1 MNRTVKKLMKKFKK
15 KNKIKFKLK
24 KPLTS
29 FNSFL
34 GKNKFSMLEV
44 ILLLFVTL
52 FVGVMIGYFS
62 TFKLRSEVKNTND
75 STFSKVYNSILNNY
89 YKEVSEEELERAA
102 INGIVNYL
110 NDENTY
116 ELSGD
121 YYNDLKEQLNG
132 YFCGIGVQVIY
143 ENGKL
148 EIVKVIED
156 SPAERVGLKTND
168 SIIEVDGIMVDDSN
182 YINLI
187 KGECNKSVNVKVLRK
202 DKEKSF
208 DIVREPIS
216 IGNISSQYFDIGD
229 KFIGYIDVD
238 VFSLDSYEMFLNHLN
253 RLENKDIKSLI
264 IDLRSNP
271 GGKVSSTKKI
281 MSLFFEKNTTL
292 YTYNSRNKKT
302 IIKDSTRDHRDYPI
316 VILMDECTA
325 SSSEIFIS
333 AFKENYGDVTLVGKT
348 TFGKNTIQSNLSL
361 DDDSGIKYTVSEWLT
376 SKGASVK
383 DNGINPDVDVE
394 AGGINYNDDTQL
406 QEAINILKNKSS

>member
-89 YKEVSEEELERAA
+89 YKEVSEEELESAA
-102 INGIVNYL
+102 INGIVDYL

-121 YYNDLKEQLNG
+121 YYNDLKDQLNG

-156 SPAERVGLKTND
+156 SPAERVGLKNND

-229 KFIGYIDVD
+229 KVIGYIDVD

-348 TFGKNTIQSNLSL
+348 TFGKNTIQTNLSL
-361 DDDSGIKYTVSEWLT
+361 DDDYGIKYTVSEWLT

-383 DNGINPDVDVE
+383 DNGIIPDVDVE

-406 QEAINILKNKSS
+406 QEAINILKKKSS